1 MKTWEADSA
10 QRLVKH
16 APFLISSSVFGL
28 FLLSLGWFYHFQ
40 LSIQFGLGGSW
51 KETAEPR
58 RAFAWCWYS
67 MSQSVAGTHY
77 EGTNPLKWNKMKL
90 LLSQVK
96 NQVHRSKCSINTDTY
111 GSILLQLQYSPL
123 TIYIISTNPYTSYF
137 RHHTRRT
144 RESKNN
150 SFIAWHLLFG
160 YDSESLYL
168 LKGFFVTIIKHIY
181 VAIHSK
187 FVVLSWFGMLY
198 CWIFHM
204 NVKCRYNCT
213 IEDCSN
219 TSNCMNFFI
228 ANSHT
233 FISL

>member
-40 LSIQFGLGGSW
+40 LFIQFGLGGSW

-58 RAFAWCWYS
+58 RTFAWCWYS
-67 MSQSVAGTHY
+67 TSQSVAGTHY
-77 EGTNPLKWNKMKL
+77 EGTSPLKWNKMKL

-123 TIYIISTNPYTSYF
+123 TIYIISTNPYTLYF

-150 SFIAWHLLFG
+150 SFIAWYLLFG
-160 YDSESLYL
+160 YDSESHYL
-168 LKGFFVTIIKHIY
+168 LKGFFCHHYKTYLCCNSQQV
-181 VAIHSK
+181 
-187 FVVLSWFGMLY
+187 
-198 CWIFHM
+198 
-204 NVKCRYNCT
+204 
-213 IEDCSN
+213 CSSFLIWYALLLN
-219 TSNCMNFFI
+219 IPQECEMSI
-228 ANSHT
+228 
-233 FISL
+233 